1 MQNNIHVISKIIKI
15 TAKKKKKK
23 KREKRG
29 KIALNKK
36 KRLNLIIIIS
46 FKNCIKKYY

>member
-23 KREKRG
+23 KREKKD
-29 KIALNKK
+29 KIFLYTK
-36 KRLNLIIIIS
+36 KR
-46 FKNCIKKYY
+46 